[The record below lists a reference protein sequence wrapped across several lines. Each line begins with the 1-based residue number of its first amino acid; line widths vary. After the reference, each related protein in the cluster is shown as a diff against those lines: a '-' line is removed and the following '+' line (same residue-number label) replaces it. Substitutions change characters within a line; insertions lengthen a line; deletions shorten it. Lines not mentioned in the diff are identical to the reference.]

1 MTKLYCHIIMRYHTK
16 MMQTVFLHLNL
27 YLIWDII
34 SQTGEWSQPYRVV
47 HKIWENSGKCSWWT
61 MTRFLNNF
69 IQTFTISF
77 GSLPFS
83 FPNRPILFGF
93 LSKKGYI
100 YPKNEN
106 VNKNCVPTSFCDC
119 AMIKHDEII
128 INSCYFKSWR
138 KPYFGRFYVRSYLWI
153 FRNIRI
159 SPGFLPF
166 GNARIQ
172 IFFRVGGSEG

>member
-1 MTKLYCHIIMRYHTK
+1 
-16 MMQTVFLHLNL
+16 MMWIYSYFQQNKTFLFFYTSNLN
-27 YLIWDII
+27 LIWDII
-34 SQTGEWSQPYRVV
+34 SQTGAWSQPYRVV
-47 HKIWENSGKCSWWT
+47 HKIWENSGKCFWWT

-106 VNKNCVPTSFCDC
+106 VNKNCFPTSFCDC

-128 INSCYFKSWR
+128 INSCYLKSWR
-138 KPYFGRFYVRSYLWI
+138 KPYFGRFYVISYLWT

-159 SPGFLPF
+159 FPGFLPF

-172 IFFRVGGSEG
+172 IFFRVGGSDG

>member
-1 MTKLYCHIIMRYHTK
+1 M
-16 MMQTVFLHLNL
+16 
-27 YLIWDII
+27 WDII

-138 KPYFGRFYVRSYLWI
+138 KPFYEFLG
-153 FRNIRI
+153 I
-159 SPGFLPF
+159 SESPLAFLPF